1 MATAAIIHDGYD
13 RGSGNG
19 PGLNVHKEEFMKK
32 VLMGLAA
39 LPFLAGVAAAG
50 QPLTDQQLDRVTAGF
65 TATSISD
72 AQGVVGESGVLLTTV
87 ATLSEVAPFATAK
100 AGEISSTLFKSVA
113 AAQASSVTSTT
124 TPLPIPG
131 LSGPIGP

>member
-1 MATAAIIHDGYD
+1 
-13 RGSGNG
+13 
-19 PGLNVHKEEFMKK
+19 MKK

-39 LPFLAGVAAAG
+39 LPFLAGAATAG

-72 AQGVVGESGVLLTTV
+72 AQGVVGESGIVLTTV

-100 AGEISSTLFKSVA
+100 LGETSSTLFKSVA
-113 AAQASSVTSTT
+113 AAQASSVTSTFS
-124 TPLPIPG
+124 PAPIPG
-131 LSGPIGP
+131 LSGPVGP